1 VSKVNPMVILCVDDD
16 PAGLMAR
23 RLVLSIAGYDVLTAC
38 SGDAAL
44 RILGSHH
51 VDLVVTDHFLPGF
64 ADAEI
69 MVSMKQ
75 MKPEVLL
82 VLLTGTPVLPPGTEL
97 ADLVLI
103 KGIAPPQFLAAI
115 AKLVE
120 GRQAPAEGNPRGN
133 GGPR

>member
-1 VSKVNPMVILCVDDD
+1 MSKVNPTVVLCVDDD

-23 RLVLSIAGYDVLTAC
+23 RLVLSIAGYEVLTAC
-38 SGDAAL
+38 SGEAAL

-51 VDLVVTDHFLPGF
+51 VDLVITDHFLPGF

-75 MKPEVLL
+75 MKPEVLV

-103 KGIAPPQFLAAI
+103 KGIAPPEFLAAI

-120 GRQAPAEGNPRGN
+120 GQQGPTEGNPRGN

>member
-1 VSKVNPMVILCVDDD
+1 
-16 PAGLMAR
+16 
-23 RLVLSIAGYDVLTAC
+23 
-38 SGDAAL
+38 
-44 RILGSHH
+44 
-51 VDLVVTDHFLPGF
+51 
-64 ADAEI
+64 

-115 AKLVE
+115 AQLVE
-120 GRQAPAEGNPRGN
+120 RRHGSAEANPRGN

>member
-1 VSKVNPMVILCVDDD
+1 MSKVNPTVILCVDDD

-23 RLVLSIAGYDVLTAC
+23 RLVLSIAGYEVLTAC
-38 SGDAAL
+38 SGEAAL
-44 RILGSHH
+44 RILGNQH
-51 VDLVVTDHFLPGF
+51 VDLVITDHFLPGF

-75 MKPEVLL
+75 MRPEVLV

-103 KGIAPPQFLAAI
+103 KGIAPPEFLAAI

-120 GRQAPAEGNPRGN
+120 TRQNPTEGNPRGN